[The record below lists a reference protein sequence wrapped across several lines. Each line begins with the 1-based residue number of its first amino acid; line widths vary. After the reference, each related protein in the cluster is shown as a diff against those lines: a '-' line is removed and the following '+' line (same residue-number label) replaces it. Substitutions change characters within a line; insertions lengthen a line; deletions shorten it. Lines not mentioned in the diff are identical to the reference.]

1 MSDAETQPT
10 STTVEGAAKTL
21 SGLLNPTADNQETA
35 TETET
40 VTEETIT
47 ETSDDTLNDIN
58 PSDVPNKNALS
69 NDETQEDIP
78 LESEEIEETTQEPLF
93 PVTINGQ
100 KYEVNQEE
108 LLNGYQR
115 QADYSRKTE
124 ELSIER
130 KQQEDQLRGERE
142 SLQSQIAN
150 ITQLEQSLRTQ
161 LDTEMGSIDF
171 DKMYEE
177 DPAGAARLQYQM
189 QKRQRDLDATR
200 QQLQQSQQEE
210 FQKYLHE
217 QEKQMYLKMPEMKD
231 PEKATV
237 VRSDMKRYL
246 ADTGYSTQEVSNLTD
261 HRMLLILKDAMAYR
275 KLQSSKPGINKKVS
289 NAPKVVKAGT
299 AKTKGEKYAIRRQEG
314 FKRLKKSGSVRDAA
328 AIFRQNLK

>member
-10 STTVEGAAKTL
+10 STNVEGAAKTI
-21 SGLLNPTADNQETA
+21 SGLLNPTADTQETA
-35 TETET
+35 TETEK
-40 VTEETIT
+40 VTEETIEQT
-47 ETSDDTLNDIN
+47 EDSFPA
-58 PSDVPNKNALS
+58 PSEIPNKNALS
-69 NDETQEDIP
+69 EEDNNDIP
-78 LESEEIEETTQEPLF
+78 EESENVVEEAQEPLF

-130 KQQEDQLRGERE
+130 KQQEDQLKGERE
-142 SLQSQIAN
+142 SLQSQISN
-150 ITQLEQSLRTQ
+150 LTQLEQSLKSQ
-161 LDTEMGSIDF
+161 LDTEMQSIDF

-189 QKRQRDLDATR
+189 QKRQRDLEATG
-200 QQLQQSQQEE
+200 QQLQKSQQEQ

-231 PEKATV
+231 AEKATV
-237 VRSDMKRYL
+237 VRNDMKRYL
-246 ADTGYSTQEVSNLTD
+246 ADTGYSSQEVANLTD
-261 HRMLLILKDAMAYR
+261 HRMLLILRDAMAYR
-275 KLQSSKPGINKKVS
+275 RLQSSKPGINKKVS
-289 NAPKVVKAGT
+289 NAPRVVKAGT
-299 AKTKGEKYAIRRQEG
+299 AKTKGEKFEIKRNEG
-314 FKRLKKSGSVRDAA
+314 LKRLKKSGSVRDAA

>member
-10 STTVEGAAKTL
+10 STNVEGAAKTI
-21 SGLLNPTADNQETA
+21 SGLLNPTADTQETA
-35 TETET
+35 TETEK
-40 VTEETIT
+40 VTEETIEQT
-47 ETSDDTLNDIN
+47 EDSFPA
-58 PSDVPNKNALS
+58 PSEIPNKNALS
-69 NDETQEDIP
+69 EEDNNDIP
-78 LESEEIEETTQEPLF
+78 EESENVVEEAQEPLF

-130 KQQEDQLRGERE
+130 KQQEDQLKGERE
-142 SLQSQIAN
+142 SLQSQISN
-150 ITQLEQSLRTQ
+150 ITQLEQSLRSQ
-161 LDTEMGSIDF
+161 LDTEMQSIDF

-189 QKRQRDLDATR
+189 QKRQRDLETTG
-200 QQLQQSQQEE
+200 QQLQKSQQDQ

-231 PEKATV
+231 TEKATV
-237 VRSDMKRYL
+237 VRNDMKRYL
-246 ADTGYSTQEVSNLTD
+246 ADTGYSSQEVSNLTD
-261 HRMLLILKDAMAYR
+261 HRMLLILRDAMAYR
-275 KLQSSKPGINKKVS
+275 RLQSSKPGINKKVS
-289 NAPKVVKAGT
+289 NAPRVVKAGT
-299 AKTKGEKYAIRRQEG
+299 AKSKGEKFEIKRNEG
-314 FKRLKKSGSVRDAA
+314 LKRLKKSGSLRDAA

>member
-10 STTVEGAAKTL
+10 STNVEGAAKTI
-21 SGLLNPTADNQETA
+21 SGLLNPTADTQETA
-35 TETET
+35 TETEK
-40 VTEETIT
+40 VTEETIEQT
-47 ETSDDTLNDIN
+47 EDSFPA
-58 PSDVPNKNALS
+58 PSEIPNKNALS
-69 NDETQEDIP
+69 EEDNNDIP
-78 LESEEIEETTQEPLF
+78 EESENVVEEAQEPLF

-130 KQQEDQLRGERE
+130 KQQEDQLKGERE
-142 SLQSQIAN
+142 SLQSQISN
-150 ITQLEQSLRTQ
+150 LTQLEQSLKSQ
-161 LDTEMGSIDF
+161 LDTEMQSIDF

-189 QKRQRDLDATR
+189 QKRQRDLEATG
-200 QQLQQSQQEE
+200 QQLQKSQQEQ

-231 PEKATV
+231 AEKATV
-237 VRSDMKRYL
+237 VRNDMKRYL
-246 ADTGYSTQEVSNLTD
+246 ADTGYSSQEVANLTD
-261 HRMLLILKDAMAYR
+261 HRMLLILRDAMAYR
-275 KLQSSKPGINKKVS
+275 RLQSSKPGINKKVS
-289 NAPKVVKAGT
+289 NAPRVVKAGT
-299 AKTKGEKYAIRRQEG
+299 AKSKGEKFEIKRNEG
-314 FKRLKKSGSVRDAA
+314 LKRLKKSGSVRDAA